1 LFESKKEIK
10 LSNPQKKNIT
20 LQDIAKSTGISA
32 STVSRALNNHPKINQ
47 KTKEKVWKVAK
58 KLGYLPNIPVYMQ
71 KPKNNIVVFL
81 VDDFSNLKNHEFIK
95 AAQKSLLEKGFQ
107 PIIKFIDNI
116 LSKDK
121 FIEFIK
127 DIDVVGI
134 VNLLDEKLPIPDFN
148 LPMVSINKS
157 DYGLPQAQ
165 ILPDIYNGAYLA
177 ANHLLNQGAKKIALI
192 LGEAQSTVYGD
203 MENGFKA
210 TFTSDTAR
218 SFKIVKCEL
227 NKEILKLKFEQI
239 INEIIPFDGIVTC
252 NNDVALQLHAFLQ
265 TKNISIPDS
274 VMLISFGNEP
284 FINLISPGISTIEYS
299 SENMGR
305 VAAEQLSEIINSEH
319 VEHKFLIEPAKLII
333 RASSL
338 KTFHDRLK

>member
-1 LFESKKEIK
+1 
-10 LSNPQKKNIT
+10 
-20 LQDIAKSTGISA
+20 
-32 STVSRALNNHPKINQ
+32 
-47 KTKEKVWKVAK
+47 
-58 KLGYLPNIPVYMQ
+58 
-71 KPKNNIVVFL
+71 
-81 VDDFSNLKNHEFIK
+81 
-95 AAQKSLLEKGFQ
+95 
-107 PIIKFIDNI
+107 
-116 LSKDK
+116 
-121 FIEFIK
+121 
-127 DIDVVGI
+127 VGI

-157 DYGLPQAQ
+157 DYGPPQAQ

-210 TFTSDTAR
+210 TFTSNTAR

-239 INEIIPFDGIVTC
+239 INEKIPFDGIVTC
-252 NNDVALQLHAFLQ
+252 NNDVAIQLHAFLHS
-265 TKNISIPDS
+265 KNIKIPDD
-274 VMLISFGNEP
+274 VMLIGFGNET
-284 FINLISPGISTIEYS
+284 FVNLVSPGISTIEYS

-305 VAAEQLSEIINSEH
+305 VAAKVLTEIIITKNT
-319 VEHKFLIEPAKLII
+319 EHKLLIEPAKLII

-338 KTFHDRLK
+338 KIFQG